1 MKQWPSQKVW
11 AVGVILGHFNA
22 MLRPAPARSF
32 IFSRGLAFEHM
43 FIFILIM
50 TAAILE

>member
-22 MLRPAPARSF
+22 MLRPARSF

-50 TAAILE
+50 TAVILE